1 MMTASNQE
9 IIISA
14 YVLAK
19 FLAIDSLDKA
29 KESAGLLLGYVDEE
43 TQTLVITD
51 FDTGKQQQTSTYVVL
66 DDEALVQI
74 AVDLQERNSKES
86 IVGWIHSHPSY
97 GCFLSGTDKSTQRTY
112 QGLFPKAV
120 ALVIDPSKYYVSS
133 DQKDLEIKFFRM
145 INDIDYKTIPFD
157 IFYDDVTTH
166 LANLVEFDIKWE
178 MPKLSKEEIA
188 ILHQKIQSI
197 NPSSIHEGDKQL
209 LHGFVEALG
218 NSSEEFVSSNEGKEA
233 LEAIDM
239 KLNHIIRDVNFIY
252 GEETSNF
259 YAVLNVISVIII
271 AIAWVIAAFLT

>member
-1 MMTASNQE
+1 MTNSNQE

-19 FLAIDSLDKA
+19 ILAVDSLDHS
-29 KESAGLLLGYVDEE
+29 KESAGLLLGYVDDDGE
-43 TQTLVITD
+43 TLVITD
-51 FDTGKQQQTSTYVVL
+51 FDTGKQQQTSTYVVM

-74 AVDLQERNSKES
+74 ATDLLKRDKKET
-86 IVGWIHSHPSY
+86 IVGWAHTHPSY

-112 QGLFPKAV
+112 QSLFSKAV
-120 ALVIDPSKYYVSS
+120 ALVVDPSKYYNSS

-145 INDIDYKTIPFD
+145 IDDVDYKAVPFG

-178 MPKLSKEEIA
+178 LPTLLPDEVK

-197 NPSSIHEGDKQL
+197 KPSSMLEGDKQL
-209 LHGFVEALG
+209 LHGFVDVLST
-218 NSSEEFVSSNEGKEA
+218 SSEEFVSSNEGKET

-239 KLNHIIRDVNFIY
+239 KLNHIIRDVNYIY
-252 GEETSNF
+252 GEETSNL
-259 YAVLNVISVIII
+259 YAVLNVIAVIII
-271 AIAWVIAAFLT
+271 TISWLLAAFIA